1 LETRDPKSLHPHPL
15 SVQIYRD
22 GATDELR
29 DSIKAKGI
37 YEPLL
42 ITWDNTVVSGHRRL
56 ACALELGLEAVPV
69 TDTGL
74 TDPLDI
80 EEAVIEAN
88 RYREKTT
95 EQKAREFIHLLV
107 IETKRAKDRQAAAQ
121 MNGKDQ
127 QGEPVRKQQR
137 DGFGN
142 PIGDDG
148 SVRKNSST
156 PTDGNG
162 RAKDAAASRVGMS
175 RPTAEQAS
183 QVVAAIDTLESSG
196 KQEQAAAIR
205 ETLNKKST
213 RKALAQA
220 KASGALAPK
229 AQPEKRTKGAPPKQH
244 FNQTNDKIEWAR
256 WTWNPV
262 TGCEHDCPYC
272 YARDIAEPPSAA
284 FPHGFKPA
292 LREERLTAPRDMGN
306 PEDHLHKLGEDARHG
321 IGYKTVFAVSM
332 GDLFGEWVPQDWIDR
347 VLSAVREAPAWNFLF
362 LTKNPERMA
371 GTDFPPNAWAGTTV
385 DCQDRVKRAQDAFCS
400 VSATVRFLSC
410 EPLTEEVVFTDMSM
424 FDWLIIGGR
433 SKSDNLP
440 AAQPELFWAASLMV
454 QAASFGCRVYC
465 KPNLTVIKQYPQ

>member
-1 LETRDPKSLHPHPL
+1 METRDPKSLHPHPL
-15 SVQIYRD
+15 SAQIYRD
-22 GATDELR
+22 GVTDELR
-29 DSIKAKGI
+29 DSIKSKGI

-56 ACALELGLEAVPV
+56 ACALELGLESVPV

-95 EQKAREFIHLLV
+95 EQKAREFNHLLV
-107 IETKRAKDRQAAAQ
+107 IETERAKQRQAAAAAATTAAR
-121 MNGKDQ
+121 KD
-127 QGEPVRKQQR
+127 ENEHTELPL
-137 DGFGN
+137 
-142 PIGDDG
+142 
-148 SVRKNSST
+148 SVGKNSST
-156 PTDGNG
+156 PISTNG

-220 KASGALAPK
+220 KASGALDPK
-229 AQPEKRTKGAPPKQH
+229 PPPEKRAKGAPPKQH

-262 TGCEHDCPYC
+262 TGCEHGCPYC
-272 YARDIAEPPSAA
+272 YARDIAEPPSTA
-284 FPHGFKPA
+284 FPHGFKPT
-292 LREERLTAPRDMGN
+292 LREERLTAPRDMGK
-306 PEDHLHKLGEDARHG
+306 PEDHLHKLGDDAKHG

-347 VLSAVREAPAWNFLF
+347 VFAAVREAPAWNFLF

-371 GTDFPPNAWAGTTV
+371 GLDFPPNAWAGTTV
-385 DCQDRVKRAQDAFCS
+385 DCQSRVQRAQDAFRG
-400 VSATVRFLSC
+400 VAAPVRFLSC
-410 EPLTEEVVFTDMSM
+410 EPLTEEIVFEDMSM

-440 AAQPELFWAASLMV
+440 AAQPDLFWAASLMV
-454 QAASFGCRVYC
+454 QAASYGVRVYC
-465 KPNLTVIKQYPQ
+465 KPNLTVVKQYPQ